1 MKKIAIGAVLAATLA
16 AGSFVYAESDN
27 MAGMDH
33 SGMSMEG
40 MPMDGMMSHTSLIPP
55 EFAKDPA
62 TLAYAA
68 SMDKMMASMMIPYT
82 GDPDVDFVKGM
93 IPHHQAAIDMA
104 KVQLEFG
111 KDPEIRKLA
120 EAVIAA
126 QEGEIAQMN
135 AWLAAKGM

>member
-1 MKKIAIGAVLAATLA
+1 MKKIVAGTVLAALLA
-16 AGSFVYAESDN
+16 GGTYVYAESD
-27 MAGMDH
+27 MGVMK
-33 SGMSMEG
+33 
-40 MPMDGMMSHTSLIPP
+40 MDGMMSHASLIPP
-55 EFAKDPA
+55 ELADDPS
-62 TLAYAA
+62 TKAYAA
-68 SMDKMMASMMIPYT
+68 AMDKMMASMMTPYT

-111 KDPEIRKLA
+111 KDSEIRKLA

-126 QEGEIAQMN
+126 QEAEIAKMN